1 MITAGIPDDRARL
14 PRPVVYLIVG
24 AIAAATLLAL
34 FWPALPFNEGRR
46 IVLGPTRVGIITRQ
60 IETAGAAGR
69 EGAPA
74 PDFEWVAPDG
84 ARVSLASLRPK
95 GVVVNFWATWCEP
108 CTREMPLLDRAA
120 AQNPDVVF
128 LAVDLDED
136 GDRIRAF
143 FDRVGLQRLVPLL
156 DVDLVTTK
164 RYSVLSLPS
173 TFFVDT
179 GGTIRHVR
187 IGEMDQEKLQRG
199 LDSIK

>member
-1 MITAGIPDDRARL
+1 MAASVLDDRERF
-14 PRPVVYLIVG
+14 PRPIVLVIVG

-46 IVLGPTRVGIITRQ
+46 IVLSPTKVGVITRQ
-60 IETAGAAGR
+60 IENAGAAGR

-74 PDFEWVAPDG
+74 PDFEWIAPSG
-84 ARVSLASLRPK
+84 ARVSLGSLRPK

-108 CTREMPLLDRAA
+108 CKKEMPLMDRAA
-120 AQNPDVVF
+120 AEHPDVVF

-136 GDRIRAF
+136 GDRIRTF
-143 FDRVGLQRLVPLL
+143 FDQIGLQRLEPLL

-164 RYSVLSLPS
+164 RYAVLSLPS
-173 TFFVDT
+173 TFFVDA

-187 IGEMDQEKLQRG
+187 IGEMDREKLQRG
-199 LDSIK
+199 LDLIIR

>member
-1 MITAGIPDDRARL
+1 MIPTGVLDDRARL
-14 PRPVVYLIVG
+14 PRPVLYLIAG
-24 AIAAATLLAL
+24 TIAAATLLAL

-46 IVLGPTRVGIITRQ
+46 VVLGPTKVGVITRQ
-60 IETAGAAGR
+60 VEGAGAAGR

-84 ARVSLASLRPK
+84 ARVSLGSLRPK

-143 FDRVGLQRLVPLL
+143 FDKIGLQRLVPLL

-199 LDSIK
+199 LDLIR